1 MWAHLRDL
9 CPCDKAPTPLI
20 IRDGELEITIP
31 QDIANTFNEYFST
44 VANHYITDSTL
55 DGGQHTLLK
64 NFVNEKLDG
73 VYTIPEITEHA
84 VNKALLAL
92 KAGKSTGADTISAR
106 LLCVCLSVKYRRPNC
121 WTDHDQIWHAY
132 ADRPGNG
139 SYQILAP

>member
-1 MWAHLRDL
+1 MFMSRYCHTVCARVCCRRIH
-9 CPCDKAPTPLI
+9 
-20 IRDGELEITIP
+20 
-31 QDIANTFNEYFST
+31 FST

-92 KAGKSTGADTISAR
+92 KAGKSTDSDSDSELFIR
-106 LLCVCLSVKYRRPNC
+106 HCLPSNS
-121 WTDHDQIWHAY
+121 TAY
-132 ADRPGNG
+132 IMYN
-139 SYQILAP
+139 